1 MKVRQISQAQ
11 WSANNV
17 HKSRLTVHELLE
29 TLKNDIDFLF
39 IQENPSSFIRN
50 VPSSTSEQGD
60 PLVGPV
66 HHRQWQCVEKTS
78 VHPSSQ
84 VAIYINKR
92 FLDLFQIFPD
102 FSSRNDPNVLPV
114 TLRHNLIK
122 SCSFTIICVYNPP
135 KTHNSAIHSLF
146 TVLPRFP
153 DALIVQ
159 GDFNLHSGIWD
170 PSRVNSPPIS
180 IEFFNR
186 LSDESFGLA
195 NDEGA
200 PTWTNRRGASSVL
213 DLVFIKDSLAALYP
227 DTFVNLQGRGRS
239 DHALITLIFGS
250 TEHWGRPY
258 IPSGEEEEERFIKDL
273 SDSLIARSK
282 LLDIGAAFEQIGKD
296 ILDSWNR
303 NSKAPKVGAGSTA
316 WWTAECQH
324 AKDRYL
330 EARTRDNLKAYNT
343 ATKTARSDFFNRKI
357 DLMTANNS
365 PWEGVRWTKPRP
377 PPKYSTILKDGQ
389 PIPDVEMLFDTMH
402 EHFSTSPA
410 ADHISC
416 IAS

>member
-1 MKVRQISQAQ
+1 MNKVTRWWARFTIGNGNAWKKLPFIPLLKSPYILTNAFLISSRFSQIS
-11 WSANNV
+11 
-17 HKSRLTVHELLE
+17 LL
-29 TLKNDIDFLF
+29 
-39 IQENPSSFIRN
+39 
-50 VPSSTSEQGD
+50 
-60 PLVGPV
+60 
-66 HHRQWQCVEKTS
+66 
-78 VHPSSQ
+78 
-84 VAIYINKR
+84 
-92 FLDLFQIFPD
+92 
-102 FSSRNDPNVLPV
+102 
-114 TLRHNLIK
+114 

-146 TVLPRFP
+146 TVLSRFP

-170 PSRVNSPPIS
+170 PSRINSPPIS
-180 IEFFNR
+180 IEFFNH

-213 DLVFIKDSLAALYP
+213 DLVFIKDSLATLHP

-258 IPSGEEEEERFIKDL
+258 IPSGEEEEERFVKDL

-282 LLDIGAAFEQIGKD
+282 LLDVEAACEQIGKD
-296 ILDSWNR
+296 IFDSWNR
-303 NSKAPKVGAGSTA
+303 NSKAPKVGASSTA

-324 AKDRYL
+324 VKDRYL
-330 EARTRDNLKAYNT
+330 EARTHDNLKAYNT

-357 DLMTANNS
+357 DLMTANDS
-365 PWEGVRWTKPRP
+365 PWEGVRWTKPLL
-377 PPKYSTILKDGQ
+377 I
-389 PIPDVEMLFDTMH
+389 I
-402 EHFSTSPA
+402 
-410 ADHISC
+410 
-416 IAS
+416 